1 VKSNLILKKFSVNSV
16 PGTMNQTELRTFFG
30 GKIIYTEDKISIND
44 DAIKFSQIVND
55 TTNGNNG
62 YQYYD
67 INTIPDGWE
76 VNYNEN
82 LSDLK
87 ENNQI
92 ISPYSQTES
101 DKNNNTRWQININGS
116 QILKD
121 YLFFKIKEQR
131 VFKIIRQDDIYSN
144 DINNAI
150 YEYINSNI
158 FSRYRLDTIQ
168 FYVNYYSIADQTIYN
183 NIILQYNP
191 KFNPDVYKPENLTN
205 ISVQGY
211 DPYNFNNI
219 TLLYNQNKTSNQYN
233 FEYYFDL
240 NFTKI

>member
-1 VKSNLILKKFSVNSV
+1 MKSNLILKKFSVNSI